1 MLCKVFLIVEYDVS
15 SKINY
20 YKLTFSNVVVRVVSC
35 QRKGA
40 FCSPTLRSQS
50 FSSFDRK
57 LKKYFCFFSPSLRG
71 SFLEWLEGTGI
82 GSSLYTTQLNSDNK
96 YYSRLSYD

>member
-1 MLCKVFLIVEYDVS
+1 MPCKIFLIVEYDIS
-15 SKINY
+15 SKRNY
-20 YKLTFSNVVVRVVSC
+20 YKLTFSNVVVRAVSC

-50 FSSFDRK
+50 FSSFDCK
-57 LKKYFCFFSPSLRG
+57 LQEYFCFFSPSLRG
-71 SFLEWLEGTGI
+71 SFLEWLEGTGV
-82 GSSLYTTQLNSDNK
+82 GSFLYTAQLNYGNK